1 MAPRSTRRT
10 RLADITAVGLLAAA
24 LASGS
29 TYAVMTSTQQ
39 EGPTVV
45 EASGQVSS
53 TQAEPA
59 SFTSSQ
65 EWGAVAA
72 RVGPSV
78 VSIEV
83 ATAQGGGAGSGV
95 VWDTQGHIVTNAH
108 VVQGA
113 QEVRVTL
120 DDGRSYAAQVTGSDP
135 ATDLAVLSL
144 DDGPS
149 DLTPIEHGAVD
160 DLAVGDPLMA
170 VGNPL
175 GLSGTVT
182 TGIISALD
190 RPVSTR
196 SSEQGSQGSPPAA
209 VVTNAIQTSA
219 AINPGN
225 SGGAL
230 VDASGRLIGINSA
243 IASLS
248 SGPSGQGGSIG
259 IGFAIP
265 MSSVDNIV
273 GQLIES
279 GSAEHA
285 FLGVGLADDEATVD
299 GATLTGAAVTQVE
312 EDSPAAAA
320 GMQEGDLI
328 VDIDGER
335 VGSAE
340 ALVGQV
346 RERTIG
352 AQVTVDVIRD
362 GQRQELTAALDTRPD
377 EG

>member
-1 MAPRSTRRT
+1 MAPRASTRHT
-10 RLADITAVGLLAAA
+10 RLADITAVGLLAAL
-24 LASGS
+24 LASGG
-29 TYAVMTSTQQ
+29 TYAVTTAAQDP
-39 EGPTVV
+39 GPTVV
-45 EASGQVSS
+45 EPGGQAGS
-53 TQAEPA
+53 TPAEPA
-59 SFTSSQ
+59 SFTSSE
-65 EWGAVAA
+65 EWSSVAD

-83 ATAQGGGAGSGV
+83 ASSQGAGAGSGV
-95 VWDTQGHIVTNAH
+95 VWDSDGHIVTNAH

-120 DDGRSYAAQVTGSDP
+120 ADGRSYAAQVTGSDP

-144 DDGPS
+144 DDGPG
-149 DLTPIEHGAVD
+149 DLSPIEHGAVD
-160 DLAVGDPLMA
+160 DLAVGAPVMA
-170 VGNPL
+170 IGNPL

-190 RPVSTR
+190 RPVSTQ
-196 SSEQGSQGSPPAA
+196 STEQGAQGAPTA

-248 SGPSGQGGSIG
+248 TGPTGQGGSIG

-273 GQLIES
+273 GQLIQT

-285 FLGVGLADDEATVD
+285 FLGVGLQDDEATVD

-312 EDSPAAAA
+312 GGSPAAGA
-320 GMQEGDLI
+320 GMQDGDLI

-335 VGSAE
+335 VPSAE

-346 RERTIG
+346 RERGIG
-352 AQVTVDVIRD
+352 DEVTVGVVR
-362 GQRQELTAALDTRPD
+362 GSERQEFTVTLDTRPD